1 MSKVP
6 SFSLAIIINENTLFD
21 KVGFGKKTYLYWG
34 GTTPTLHQPNLIK
47 EESSFKN
54 GGTLTED

>member
-6 SFSLAIIINENTLFD
+6 NFSLAIMINENTLF
-21 KVGFGKKTYLYWG
+21 VLKKTYLHWG

-54 GGTLTED
+54 GVTLTED

>member
-21 KVGFGKKTYLYWG
+21 KVGFGKKLTSTG
-34 GTTPTLHQPNLIK
+34 EVLHPHSTSLIW
-47 EESSFKN
+47 
-54 GGTLTED
+54 